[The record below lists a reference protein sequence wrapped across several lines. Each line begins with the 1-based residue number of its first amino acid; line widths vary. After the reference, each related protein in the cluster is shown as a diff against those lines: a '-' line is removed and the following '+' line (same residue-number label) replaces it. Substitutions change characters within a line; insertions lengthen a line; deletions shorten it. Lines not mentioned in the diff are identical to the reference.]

1 MPIPI
6 FEVAMRIWV
15 LAVPETFATEL
26 NRLGVVSAFEMY
38 TFPWTVRAFAFG
50 AVPTPIFDVTRENM
64 LATPETFTLVTM
76 AFVVVSVFDTT
87 MFPGT

>member
-1 MPIPI
+1 
-6 FEVAMRIWV
+6 

-26 NRLGVVSAFEMY
+26 NRLGVVTEFEMY

-50 AVPTPIFDVTRENM
+50 AVPTPIFETTTRENVFS
-64 LATPETFTLVTM
+64 TPETFVLTTM

-87 MFPGT
+87 IFPGT